1 MTANITVVKPSR
13 LRRLAATVALAALIA
28 ALVYLAISAIHNWY
42 VLLASV
48 VTLGVT
54 VIAAWYILS
63 RRGLAR
69 AVAVGVAAL
78 ALVAFVVV
86 VIISE
91 SLIVLAVGLGLA
103 AVSVAAA
110 SYALHRP
117 AAALTIERAPNP
129 RHPVLLMN
137 LKSGGGKAERFGLV
151 DLCRQRGIEPIVL
164 HPGDDLRQLAEDSVA
179 RGADLLG
186 MAGGDGSQA
195 LVASVASQHRIPFV
209 VVPAGTRNHF
219 ALDLGIDR
227 DDVRGALHAYH
238 DGVDAVVDLAE
249 VNGRVF
255 VNNSSMGVYAAIV
268 QSADYRDAKM
278 QTVAGMLPELL
289 GPEAMPLDLRFTLPS
304 GEAVTTAQLLLVSNN
319 PYDLAHLRGGGTRG
333 RIDRGVLGIAFVRV
347 DTATEAKKLAAL
359 EAAGRARHFPSWNE
373 WTASEF
379 EVRSAEPV
387 EIGVD
392 GEALT
397 LQPPLRFIIRPGAL
411 TVRLPRTA
419 PGRSPAARTVRVADK
434 STVIALW
441 HTVLGRPVVN
451 QPLKLAG
458 ERRRPDRTGMGVP
471 ESRRVRKTS
480 LATG

>member
-209 VVPAGTRNHF
+209 IVPAGTRNHF

>member
-164 HPGDDLRQLAEDSVA
+164 HPGDDLRQLAEDAVA

-227 DDVRGALHAYH
+227 DDVRGALDAYH

>member
-164 HPGDDLRQLAEDSVA
+164 RPGDDLRQLAEDSVA

-227 DDVRGALHAYH
+227 DDVRGALDAYH

>member
-151 DLCRQRGIEPIVL
+151 DLCRQRGI
-164 HPGDDLRQLAEDSVA
+164 
-179 RGADLLG
+179 
-186 MAGGDGSQA
+186 
-195 LVASVASQHRIPFV
+195 HRFR
-209 VVPAGTRNHF
+209 TTNHF
-219 ALDLGIDR
+219 ALRIQHG
-227 DDVRGALHAYH
+227 
-238 DGVDAVVDLAE
+238 E
-249 VNGRVF
+249 
-255 VNNSSMGVYAAIV
+255 
-268 QSADYRDAKM
+268 
-278 QTVAGMLPELL
+278 ELL
-289 GPEAMPLDLRFTLPS
+289 VVFHRGDERFLRH
-304 GEAVTTAQLLLVSNN
+304 GEEVGVETAHDRARPFDQ
-319 PYDLAHLRGGGTRG
+319 ARHLREIVVCHASSSGSPCFIACKNPRS
-333 RIDRGVLGIAFVRV
+333 RI
-347 DTATEAKKLAAL
+347 
-359 EAAGRARHFPSWNE
+359 HS
-373 WTASEF
+373 
-379 EVRSAEPV
+379 
-387 EIGVD
+387 
-392 GEALT
+392 T
-397 LQPPLRFIIRPGAL
+397 L
-411 TVRLPRTA
+411 
-419 PGRSPAARTVRVADK
+419 
-434 STVIALW
+434 
-441 HTVLGRPVVN
+441 H
-451 QPLKLAG
+451 
-458 ERRRPDRTGMGVP
+458 
-471 ESRRVRKTS
+471 
-480 LATG
+480 

>member
-1 MTANITVVKPSR
+1 MTANIP
-13 LRRLAATVALAALIA
+13 
-28 ALVYLAISAIHNWY
+28 
-42 VLLASV
+42 
-48 VTLGVT
+48 
-54 VIAAWYILS
+54 
-63 RRGLAR
+63 
-69 AVAVGVAAL
+69 
-78 ALVAFVVV
+78 
-86 VIISE
+86 
-91 SLIVLAVGLGLA
+91 
-103 AVSVAAA
+103 
-110 SYALHRP
+110 
-117 AAALTIERAPNP
+117 
-129 RHPVLLMN
+129 
-137 LKSGGGKAERFGLV
+137 
-151 DLCRQRGIEPIVL
+151 
-164 HPGDDLRQLAEDSVA
+164 
-179 RGADLLG
+179 
-186 MAGGDGSQA
+186 
-195 LVASVASQHRIPFV
+195 
-209 VVPAGTRNHF
+209 
-219 ALDLGIDR
+219 
-227 DDVRGALHAYH
+227 
-238 DGVDAVVDLAE
+238 
-249 VNGRVF
+249 F
-255 VNNSSMGVYAAIV
+255 VNNSSMGVCAATV

-278 QTVAGMLPELL
+278 QTVAGTLPELL

-392 GEALT
+392 GEGLT